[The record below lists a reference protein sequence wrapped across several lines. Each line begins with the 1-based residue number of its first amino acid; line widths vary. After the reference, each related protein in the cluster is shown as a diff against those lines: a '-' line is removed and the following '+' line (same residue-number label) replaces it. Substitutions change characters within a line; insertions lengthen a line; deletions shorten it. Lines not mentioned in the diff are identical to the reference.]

1 MWLDPLGW
9 AEGRREGQEVELV
22 LVFAVNR
29 STECSLDNV
38 GVCCACVHVYEYE
51 CVSVCLCVVLT
62 T

>member
-51 CVSVCLCVVLT
+51 CVSV
-62 T
+62 